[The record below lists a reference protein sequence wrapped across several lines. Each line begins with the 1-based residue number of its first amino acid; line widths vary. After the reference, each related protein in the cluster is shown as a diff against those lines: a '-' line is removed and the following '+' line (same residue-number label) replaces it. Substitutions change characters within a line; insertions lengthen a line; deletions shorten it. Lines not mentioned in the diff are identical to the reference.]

1 MAIVYYK
8 SGSGIQSVTIDP
20 FSGTLQQGEDFIWS
34 HSEQKGILHKHLSS
48 LWAITNFR
56 IFIYDAE
63 SNKITGLLMM
73 SDLEDIVV
81 MNTHR
86 VYASTRVGTYGSI
99 ARGFGIST
107 GSSTG
112 KSVTVGDILF
122 MSHGQPIITWG
133 GITDPTGLKRLTT
146 AIQKELYPKNL
157 QNKIQGTTT
166 TNTSSTVGTTP
177 PNVSS
182 MHDKSVCLNCNTKN
196 YAGSSFCCKCGRVLR

>member
-20 FSGTLQQGEDFIWS
+20 FSGTLQQGEEFIWS

-56 IFIYDAE
+56 IFIYDGE
-63 SNKITGLLMM
+63 SNQVTGLLMM

-86 VYASTRVGTYGSI
+86 VFNSTRAGTYGSI

-157 QNKIQGTTT
+157 NKLQGTTT
-166 TNTSSTVGTTP
+166 NAVPTVGVTP
-177 PNVSS
+177 SQNISPV
-182 MHDKSVCLNCNTKN
+182 HDKSVCLNCGTKN
-196 YAGSSFCCKCGRVLR
+196 YAGSSFCSKCGRILR